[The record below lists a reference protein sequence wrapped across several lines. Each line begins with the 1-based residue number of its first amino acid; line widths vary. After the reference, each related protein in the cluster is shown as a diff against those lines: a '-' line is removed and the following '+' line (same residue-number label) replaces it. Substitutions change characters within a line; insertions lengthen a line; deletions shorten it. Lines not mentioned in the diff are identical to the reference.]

1 MGELAMLE
9 VKRKPNTP
17 GGRAT
22 SPSTSSSL
30 AEAGVASTNGHYATE
45 QPVIRG
51 GPAVASPSVIS
62 TKHPPL
68 VAPPR
73 NELKDHQTRLP
84 VITGEAH
91 YKGSLNLDGIA
102 SGQLGGS
109 GGSLSVR
116 QRARS
121 FLGEPEFSG
130 EVSFRDMVRV
140 NGYIAGTV
148 YSQKGTLIVDTS
160 ARVDAHVDVAV
171 AIISGTVNG
180 DIVGHER
187 VEIGPN
193 AKIYG
198 NIWTRSIEI
207 KNGAIFEGICTML
220 ADEQIASSA

>member
-1 MGELAMLE
+1 MLE
-9 VKRKPNTP
+9 IKRKPNTP

-22 SPSTSSSL
+22 ATPTSAL
-30 AEAGVASTNGHYATE
+30 TEAGAASSGDQYQIEH
-45 QPVIRG
+45 
-51 GPAVASPSVIS
+51 PSVHGVAAVPPPS
-62 TKHPPL
+62 VVSRRRPPL
-68 VAPPR
+68 LAPPR
-73 NELKDHQTRLP
+73 NDVKDHQTKLP
-84 VITGEAH
+84 VITGEVQC
-91 YKGSLNLDGIA
+91 KGSLNLDGTA
-102 SGQLGGS
+102 SGQLGGC

-121 FLGEPEFSG
+121 FLCDPEFSG

-148 YSQKGTLIVDTS
+148 YSKKGTLIVDIG

-171 AIISGTVNG
+171 AIIGGTVNG
-180 DIVGHER
+180 DIVAHQR

-207 KNGAIFEGICTML
+207 KNGAIFEGICAMIPE
-220 ADEQIASSA
+220 EQIAG